1 MKKRKGEFTL
11 DDLIGKKEMKVGDE
25 VFVIY
30 NNPHT
35 PTVANIRAAEIV
47 QHPKDPNDVALFLHD
62 TFHVIEDDDAL
73 FTSQE
78 AAERAYEEMM
88 DLREDEEF

>member
-1 MKKRKGEFTL
+1 M
-11 DDLIGKKEMKVGDE
+11 DDLITKPEMQVGDE
-25 VFVIY
+25 VYVIY

-73 FTSQE
+73 FTSYE
-78 AAERAYEEMM
+78 AAERAFQDIVEE
-88 DLREDEEF
+88 RDEQSFS

>member
-1 MKKRKGEFTL
+1 MDIVDIASAKP
-11 DDLIGKKEMKVGDE
+11 GDE

-30 NNPHT
+30 RNPHV

-47 QHPKDPNDVALFLHD
+47 THPKDPNALALFLNE

-73 FTSQE
+73 FQSSESAQK
-78 AAERAYEEMM
+78 AFDGHFFDFGEE
-88 DLREDEEF
+88 

>member
-1 MKKRKGEFTL
+1 METIDPKDVKA
-11 DDLIGKKEMKVGDE
+11 GDE

-35 PTVANIRAAEIV
+35 PTVANIRPAEVV
-47 QHPKDPNDVALFLHD
+47 QHPKDPNALALFIHE

-73 FTSQE
+73 FSSEE
-78 AAERAYEEMM
+78 AAEKAFKDHY
-88 DLREDEEF
+88 F